1 MLKVLEALYDL
12 TGVPEQDRRGEHAP
26 EFKVKYMINKLDKN
40 MNNVLEFEE
49 FFNGCIEDELVR
61 KILID
66 PMFNC

>member
-12 TGVPEQDRRGEHAP
+12 AGVSESDRKGDQSPKSR
-26 EFKVKYMINKLDKN
+26 VDIMIKKLDKN
-40 MNNVLEFEE
+40 LNNVLEFDE
-49 FFNGCIEDELVR
+49 FVDGCMEDEYVR